1 MGRFSKAAEHYFAG
15 LCTDNG
21 AVCHP
26 PDDDMNGWD
35 LYVELP
41 PEAHSGPVESAPGH
55 RTALVQVK
63 STTGKGLSTSV
74 KVSNLLKA
82 AQDKRPWFIVLYR
95 KSGSQV
101 ELFARHFWTEL
112 METALRSS
120 RQCDVDGIAL
130 NQKRV
135 SVAFSVGDRVVG
147 NMVDWM
153 QAKIAESGADYEATK
168 SRLFTEL
175 GYEDGHG
182 TVKWTISAS
191 DKHDVFMEFLGLG
204 NGLKVEQFEF
214 VPSRFQIADP
224 RRRVAATKGTVR
236 ITPHPVGQCTV
247 TIKPRLQQG
256 EPISL
261 RAELYRL
268 PSILG
273 NDIARVSS
281 PPIELTV
288 EGNRVGLNV
297 NVMRSTKLS
306 LQQWVTYSQLNYW
319 ARNGGLE
326 LQIWQGGRKLK
337 VNSFT
342 YKGTESVD
350 WKRVLDIVLAL
361 NKIAER
367 ACETEIA
374 FSFADIVT
382 GLGPLAYLQQGVAPY
397 MKLESDD
404 PDIPKIVDL
413 MAYYSIAEVGGWTV
427 AHIVTRKVR
436 ADSMNGEKRSIVA
449 GAPELATTFVFRDA
463 SPEQRDSIVS
473 AYKDFALELG
483 EDQQVITFEELG
495 THVARMQKSTSY
507 LGQSGD

>member
-1 MGRFSKAAEHYFAG
+1 MSRFSKAAEHYFAA

-41 PEAHSGPVESAPGH
+41 PERHDGPVESAPGH
-55 RTALVQVK
+55 RTAMVQVK
-63 STTGKGLSTSV
+63 STTGKGLSTRV
-74 KVSNLLKA
+74 KVSNMLKA

-135 SVAFSVGDRVVG
+135 PVAFCGSDRVIG

-153 QAKIAESGADYEATK
+153 QSKIAESGEDYEATK
-168 SRLFTEL
+168 SRLFSEL

-191 DKHDVFMEFLGLG
+191 DERDIFMEFLGLG
-204 NGLKVEQFEF
+204 KGLEIDQFEF

-236 ITPHPVGQCTV
+236 ITPQPVGQYTV
-247 TIKPRLQQG
+247 TIKPKQQAG
-256 EPISL
+256 GPISL
-261 RAELYRL
+261 KAELYCL
-268 PSILG
+268 PHIMK
-273 NDIARVSS
+273 NNIARVSS

-288 EGNRVGLNV
+288 EGNRVSLDV
-297 NVMRSTKLS
+297 KVLRSTKLS
-306 LQQWVTYSQLNYW
+306 LQQWVAYSQLKYW

-326 LQIWQGGRKLK
+326 VQIWRNGRKLM
-337 VNSFT
+337 VNGFSDEG
-342 YKGTESVD
+342 KDSVD
-350 WKRVLDIVLAL
+350 WKRVTDIVLSL
-361 NKIAER
+361 TKIAER
-367 ACETEIA
+367 TCETEIG

-382 GLGPLAYLQQGVAPY
+382 GLGPLAYLQQGVAPF
-397 MKLESDD
+397 MKLECND
-404 PDIPKIVDL
+404 PDLPQVIDT
-413 MAYYSIAEVGGWTV
+413 MAYYSMAEVGEWTV
-427 AHIVTRKVR
+427 GQIVTRKVR
-436 ADSMNGEKRSIVA
+436 ADFANDAMRSIVA
-449 GAPELATTFVFRDA
+449 GAPELAAAFAFRDA
-463 SPEQRDSIVS
+463 SPEQRESVSS
-473 AYKDFALELG
+473 AYREYVVELA
-483 EDQQVITFEELG
+483 EREQVVTFEELG
-495 THVARMQKSTSY
+495 TYVADMREAASQQ
-507 LGQSGD
+507 G